1 MTNKDESDLGD
12 SSLNIWSKYKNYFF
26 VSSLQKEARLG
37 TFLPS
42 WIAILSQ
49 QQKKSLSMALPNV
62 SALPQHGVIP
72 GASPGPETIVG
83 LY

>member
-49 QQKKSLSMALPNV
+49 QQKKKPLD
-62 SALPQHGVIP
+62 
-72 GASPGPETIVG
+72 GASKCVSTSSTWRHPWSVSRT
-83 LY
+83 